1 MRPGPGLVVMALA
14 FISGARRGST
24 STSSKSSS
32 SATSS
37 SSPPA
42 FFTSTASDN
51 DLEPLT
57 PSLLFPAFLGG
68 GGVLISANSPS
79 LSNHPLQDSEGE
91 NRKEEYNYIYNSHL
105 NLLPL
110 ASASDR
116 SIQSDQHLRLETLS
130 GLKSSSRATR
140 QTRIIRSLKI
150 GKRKLNENR
159 HETEVKRGRDR
170 ESDSVGNSESVIDSE
185 SGSGSGLYDVDD
197 IISNV
202 EAKTSAS
209 LLIDDTA
216 VNINTEKISL
226 RYPTNSADT
235 SQSLDEDDILALVAE
250 DDLLSEESFDRLT
263 KFTDDKIG
271 YVIIDDYD
279 VVNEDTTSGV
289 SEGFLTNAPEK
300 KLQKPRDVKY
310 FKNENSAGSE
320 NGTEDHYNFQNEQE
334 HGNEKEKTN
343 VKENAILNI
352 SGKNFVVNKENKQN
366 NLPVIVDTSFAA
378 AFSENGLSHT
388 IATDNESNTRNI
400 NWSIFESES
409 PLTRLNPWI
418 SACDLAQPGTAPD
431 LQGQCSAG
439 TLPVAWVDEGPG
451 PPTCPISCE
460 KLKMSTVT
468 KLKTKS
474 YNNNSNLMNNY
485 KVNIKT
491 PIGNL
496 KDTAT
501 IMKVRRDL
509 NKWNSN
515 DSNQTSYGDEMSI
528 STKIL
533 KQSEKQMLSTSP
545 IQASSFQDQPPDFRK
560 RENQANKNFVKSNTN
575 EGETRASFEY
585 PDHNPV
591 GLKYKKNAALVFNNK
606 EKKEYFDYREQ
617 QQQQKEQ
624 QCLDYLGDTEETS
637 PAHLCTFKSP
647 GELADRLRSLRL
659 RHCCERNVFSALHTL
674 ALNATLSGGVECVRT
689 LMDVMD
695 LDLLATRITCE
706 LAEILFRFDCRQVYS
721 LIHQCEDCKE
731 SYRRW
736 VCSTLVPYFAEEGDI
751 SVSPSYN
758 NNRNSSKSNRV
769 NKENSNQTL
778 VKDITTNKTS
788 LLLPNLNYQNELK
801 DFANSNRGSAQRTK
815 RQMNQ
820 NLAFLNTSSIDNN
833 IVAPIRNLTS
843 TVWKRSKRNMDDEC
857 NRHQHQPQQ
866 GQQMRSQQLKQ
877 SNIFISTAINADP
890 YNEDPVISK
899 IIKRSKRKVIFR
911 KRRRIRPCLSVCQT
925 VEQKCPYLLPADRAP
940 ALPTQYAG
948 EPTFLCLDQ
957 SIPETGEQ
965 LRKSSYGPAECCYSY
980 CNNIADGICASCNE
994 FIQDKENFSPIV
1006 SSTPRLH
1013 NITLTATGQYRL
1025 DARLEATLAKDSTN
1039 KMAASIS
1046 IALKNRTAT
1055 AVSGQIDRLQYYA
1068 LYDGIYYYDENT
1080 ADMPEA
1086 AISDDCPPVP
1096 SVTSRCSIPYY
1107 ASSAVAI
1114 RLQQKTVPKDVSGH
1128 HMLLLLSAML
1138 CLLTS
1143 QTAAIQLKSQT
1154 HPNQKL
1160 RKYILQSSKHFYVR
1174 HSPSRVRYKLSSAIF
1189 ATNEFIYLADHSA
1202 IKQEIQKIAWTV
1214 SSLENFTEPTIL
1226 YISSDIYEINTSSIS
1241 RSVHECG
1248 RLIHCCIEKNRKS
1261 GNTKCKSSKV
1271 IKQRSQELSGHQ
1283 NRNRLVSVNKT
1294 TNGKWNGKKTAF
1306 STEYGILN
1314 RLNENYIR
1322 STKYRGYVRYN
1333 YVQMNIGNN
1342 NKITYRLN
1350 SQLYF
1355 NSNTKIYRR
1364 KKSSKIR
1371 NFNIATMTDYTKY
1384 HKNDVIEI
1392 TTSNLNNY
1400 LKTKENL
1407 IYCNYTNN
1415 CKSNNKDSIDRFYF
1429 NNAEKNYQIIYYYN
1443 FNINDWWRRWWRS
1456 PWTWST
1462 LRQPLVIL

>member
-42 FFTSTASDN
+42 FFTSTTSNN

-57 PSLLFPAFLGG
+57 ASLLFPAFLGG
-68 GGVLISANSPS
+68 GGVLTSANSPS
-79 LSNHPLQDSEGE
+79 LSNHPLQESEGE
-91 NRKEEYNYIYNSHL
+91 NRKEDYNYIYNSYF

-110 ASASDR
+110 TSTSDR

-159 HETEVKRGRDR
+159 HETEVRERDRDR
-170 ESDSVGNSESVIDSE
+170 ERDNVGNSERVVDSE
-185 SGSGSGLYDVDD
+185 SGSGSGIYDVED

-209 LLIDDTA
+209 LLIDDAA

-235 SQSLDEDDILALVAE
+235 SQSLEGGDILALVAE

-271 YVIIDDYD
+271 YVILDDYD
-279 VVNEDTTSGV
+279 AVNEDTTSGV
-289 SEGFLTNAPEK
+289 SEGFLTNALEK
-300 KLQKPRDVKY
+300 KPQKARDVKY
-310 FKNENSAGSE
+310 SKNENSAGSE

-334 HGNEKEKTN
+334 HRNEEKKSNVNENTN
-343 VKENAILNI
+343 QNI
-352 SGKNFVVNKENKQN
+352 NGKNYVVNKENNSN

-388 IATDNESNTRNI
+388 ITTDSESNARNI
-400 NWSIFESES
+400 KWSIFESES

-451 PPTCPISCE
+451 PPTCPVSCE
-460 KLKMSTVT
+460 KLKMSTFT
-468 KLKTKS
+468 KFKTKS

-485 KVNIKT
+485 KVNIKI

-496 KDTAT
+496 YDTAT
-501 IMKVRRDL
+501 IMKARRDL

-515 DSNQTSYGDEMSI
+515 DSKETIYGDEMSV
-528 STKIL
+528 STKIS
-533 KQSEKQMLSTSP
+533 KQPENQMLATSP
-545 IQASSFQDQPPDFRK
+545 IQASSFQDRK
-560 RENQANKNFVKSNTN
+560 RENQANKKIVKSNTN
-575 EGETRASFEY
+575 EGETGAPDEY
-585 PDHNPV
+585 SEYNLG
-591 GLKYKKNAALVFNNK
+591 GLRYKKNAAQVFNNK
-606 EKKEYFDYREQ
+606 ETKEYFDYKEKP
-617 QQQQKEQ
+617 QQQKEQ
-624 QCLDYLGDTEETS
+624 QCLDYLGDTKDTS

-751 SVSPSYN
+751 SISPSYN
-758 NNRNSSKSNRV
+758 NNRNSSKSNII
-769 NKENSNQTL
+769 NKKTSNQTL
-778 VKDITTNKTS
+778 VKDITINKTS

-801 DFANSNRGSAQRTK
+801 DFASSNRGSAQRTK
-815 RQMNQ
+815 RQFNQ
-820 NLAFLNTSSIDNN
+820 NLAFLNTSSIENN
-833 IVAPIRNLTS
+833 IVVPRRNLTS
-843 TVWKRSKRNMDDEC
+843 TVWKRSKRNMDDKC

-866 GQQMRSQQLKQ
+866 RQQVRSQQLKQ

-911 KRRRIRPCLSVCQT
+911 KRKRIRPCLSVCQT

-980 CNNIADGICASCNE
+980 CNNIADGICAYCNE
-994 FIQDKENFSPIV
+994 FIQDKGNFSPIV

-1013 NITLTATGQYRL
+1013 NITLTATGQYQL
-1025 DARLEATLAKDSTN
+1025 DSRLEATLAKDSTN
-1039 KMAASIS
+1039 KLAASIS
-1046 IALKNRTAT
+1046 IALQNSTAT
-1055 AVSGQIDRLQYYA
+1055 VVSGQIDRLLYYA

-1080 ADMPEA
+1080 ADMPKA

-1107 ASSAVAI
+1107 ASSAVTI

-1160 RKYILQSSKHFYVR
+1160 RKYILHSSKHFYIGG
-1174 HSPSRVRYKLSSAIF
+1174 SPSRVRYKLSAAIF

-1202 IKQEIQKIAWTV
+1202 IKQRIKKIAWTI

-1226 YISSDIYEINTSSIS
+1226 YISSDIYEISTRNI
-1241 RSVHECG
+1241 RHSVHECG
-1248 RLIHCCIEKNRKS
+1248 RLIHCCIEKKLERGRTKS
-1261 GNTKCKSSKV
+1261 KSLKEN
-1271 IKQRSQELSGHQ
+1271 KQRNQELNGHQ
-1283 NRNRLVSVNKT
+1283 NPNRSASVNKT
-1294 TNGKWNGKKTAF
+1294 ANIEGNGKKIAF
-1306 STEYGILN
+1306 RAEYGVLKG
-1314 RLNENYIR
+1314 LNENYIR
-1322 STKYRGYVRYN
+1322 STKYRGYVRCN

-1371 NFNIATMTDYTKY
+1371 NFNIATNTDYTNY
-1384 HKNDVIEI
+1384 HNNGVIEI
-1392 TTSNLNNY
+1392 PTSNSNNNP
-1400 LKTKENL
+1400 KTKEN
-1407 IYCNYTNN
+1407 INYYNYTNN
-1415 CKSNNKDSIDRFYF
+1415 SKSNNNKNSIDRLYF
-1429 NNAEKNYQIIYYYN
+1429 NNAETNYQIIYYYN
-1443 FNINDWWRRWWRS
+1443 FNINDWWRRWWWS
-1456 PWTWST
+1456 PWAWST
-1462 LRQPLVIL
+1462 QRKSLVIL